1 MKAFV
6 VHVTDIG
13 SIDEQITVEVSDRMD
28 LGRAAQLALD
38 QIAENHGCDITLPV
52 FIDIHPHSVAELQE
66 PVAASG

>member
-6 VHVTDIG
+6 IHVTDIG
-13 SIDEQITVEVSDRMD
+13 AIDERITVEVPDRMD

-38 QIAENHGCDITLPV
+38 EIAEHHGCEISLPV
-52 FIDIHPHSVAELQE
+52 FIDIHPHVPADVPE